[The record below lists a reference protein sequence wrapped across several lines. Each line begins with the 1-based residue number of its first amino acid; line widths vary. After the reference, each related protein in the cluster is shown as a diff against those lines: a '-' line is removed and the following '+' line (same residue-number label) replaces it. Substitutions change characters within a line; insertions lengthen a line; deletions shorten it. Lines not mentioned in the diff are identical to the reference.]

1 MRVMTKWL
9 NVELEKDLAD
19 KLRTY
24 LKEQEI
30 TFETP
35 QAGDLTHFEILVTS
49 REMKIAINRALL
61 KFEIDQ

>member
-19 KLRTY
+19 KLRVY

-30 TFETP
+30 TFETS
-35 QAGDLTHFEILVTS
+35 QAG
-49 REMKIAINRALL
+49 K
-61 KFEIDQ
+61 

>member
-24 LKEQEI
+24 LKEQKI
-30 TFETP
+30 TFETS
-35 QAGDLTHFEILVTS
+35 QADDLTHFEILVTS

>member
-1 MRVMTKWL
+1 MTKWL

-30 TFETP
+30 EFETS
-35 QAGDLTHFEILVTS
+35 QAGEFTHFEITTNK
-49 REMKIAINRALL
+49 RGIKTAINQQLL
-61 KFEIDQ
+61 KFELES

>member
-19 KLRTY
+19 KLRVY

-30 TFETP
+30 KFETS

-49 REMKIAINRALL
+49 REMKIAINRTLL